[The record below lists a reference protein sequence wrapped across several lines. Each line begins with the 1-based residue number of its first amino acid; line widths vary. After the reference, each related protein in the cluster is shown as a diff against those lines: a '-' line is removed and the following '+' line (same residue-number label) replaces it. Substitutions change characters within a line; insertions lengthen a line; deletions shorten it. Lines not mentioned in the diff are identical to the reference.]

1 MHEIR
6 RHNDFGVDLTG
17 RWYNLDRAMAALN
30 SQPDLK
36 KAAENFL
43 AQHDKSGS
51 PDTPEI
57 QAMRTALK
65 KAKMI

>member
-1 MHEIR
+1 
-6 RHNDFGVDLTG
+6 
-17 RWYNLDRAMAALN
+17 MAALN